1 MGIMNTLRLKN
12 FRCLEDTGDIEIRP
26 LTFLVGANSSG
37 KSSFL
42 KFFPLLR
49 QSVRVR
55 KKGVFLWNYHDV
67 DLRDFRNTVREGADN
82 ISVDF
87 VLGSLPLRG
96 RSHISAGRE
105 VTGLRVS
112 FEIEALEEHYDFM
125 RRIKL
130 HYQDQEIDI
139 DFEPNGITSVFVNGK
154 CMNELYPLESII
166 IASQGTGVIPGL
178 WFNSEK
184 DITSHPAYNFAA
196 MRRIVQDHFSSA
208 QMAAARIRNA
218 LNMVLFSKK
227 ELEDYI
233 KDEWSLKL
241 KKIDIDSLNNLML
254 YQNVGYIL
262 FSLNECISEYANSI
276 EYIRP
281 LRATID
287 RYYRFQNYAID
298 EIESNG
304 ENLAMYLYNLMP
316 SQKSRLDMWTLRMF
330 GFKIL
335 VNAHEG
341 HIELG
346 ISEGENG
353 IFHNLVD
360 VGFGYT
366 QLLPIIVL
374 IWKAVYMG
382 PVRGF
387 GSRKTAKKIIVIEQP
402 ELHLHPRMQM
412 LFADML
418 VKVLQT
424 TEKGKFRFI
433 IETHSETIINRVGEL
448 ISLENKFSQEDVN
461 VVLFQKGEQ
470 GSSVT
475 IASYD
480 EDGYLTNWPVGFFS
494 GYAD

>member
-1 MGIMNTLRLKN
+1 MNILRLKN

-42 KFFPLLR
+42 KFFPLLK

-67 DLRDFRNTVREGADN
+67 DMRDFRNTVREGAN
-82 ISVDF
+82 SICVDF
-87 VLGSLPLRG
+87 VIGSLPLRG
-96 RSHISAGRE
+96 RAHIPSGRE
-105 VTGLRVS
+105 VQGMRVS
-112 FEIEALEEHYDFM
+112 IEIEALGEHYDFM
-125 RRIKL
+125 RRISL
-130 HYQDQEIDI
+130 HYQGQQIEISFKPDG
-139 DFEPNGITSVFVNGK
+139 ETNVFVNGK

-166 IASQGTGVIPGL
+166 MAGQGTGIIPVF

-184 DITSHPAYNFAA
+184 DISGHPEYNFAA
-196 MRRIVQDHFSSA
+196 MRKVVQDHFSSA
-208 QMAAARIRNA
+208 QLAAARIRSA

-233 KDEWSLKL
+233 KEEWSIKL
-241 KKIDIDSLNNLML
+241 KKSDIDSLNNLML
-254 YQNVGYIL
+254 YQNVGDIL
-262 FSLNECISEYANSI
+262 FSLNDCISEYANSI

-298 EIESNG
+298 EIDSNG
-304 ENLAMYLYNLMP
+304 ENLAMFLYNLMP
-316 SQKSRLDMWTLRMF
+316 SQKSRLDLWTLRMF

-341 HIELG
+341 HVELG

-353 IFHNLVD
+353 LFHNLVD

-374 IWKAVYMG
+374 IWKAVYMR
-382 PVRGF
+382 PSRGIV
-387 GSRKTAKKIIVIEQP
+387 SRKTAKKIIVIEQP

-424 TEKGKFRFI
+424 TEKGKFKFI

-448 ISLENKFSQEDVN
+448 ISLENKFSQDDVN

-470 GSSVT
+470 GSIVT